1 MTTRQNLQITPSNHT
16 STGKISYRDG
26 NPIIQFI
33 IGEQDRMLDGG
44 SVRFT
49 GQFSVF
55 KNGDQELPAAATTLR
70 MSEQLGM
77 YSIIDS
83 LTIKSQA
90 THQVIEEIR
99 NFPRFMSS
107 YLPVTSSENDQSG
120 HLAQQALVSSN
131 FANQKA
137 TVVSNVANASNGGT
151 GNAFCINLPCGL
163 FNGRNPI
170 PLMANGQGG
179 LGGLLV
185 EIQLA
190 PDSNVLF
197 DADGNSISADV
208 LDAFYELKGVSLVA
222 EAMTPDPSLS
232 IPPANTFE
240 YNSISSYF
248 TTFNSTNAIINFNL
262 GLSRVLGVFGN
273 IISAS
278 NINNRGA
285 NGVANAFPINSDT
298 SQTPA
303 EIKQLFFTRGG
314 ERFPLE
320 YNIDTIQSDTT
331 VPVNVSNTF
340 ADAQITQNYMN
351 AIQQFSKI
359 HRTQVSPI
367 NTKYRSGEA
376 KVVNYIPDGGSC
388 AGLGVAYDVISGDGV
403 DFSSVNFGINMTTD
417 MVTDSPQALY
427 LFVHSKQTVAFSQ
440 NGISVVR

>member
-26 NPIIQFI
+26 NPIIQFV
-33 IGEQDRMLDGG
+33 IGEQNRMLDGG
-44 SVRFT
+44 SVRLT

-55 KNGDQELPAAATTLR
+55 KNGDQALPAAATTLR

-137 TVVSNVANASNGGT
+137 TVVANVANASNGGT

-170 PLMANGQGG
+170 PLMANGRGG

-197 DADGNSISADV
+197 DADGNSISTDV
-208 LDAFYELKGVSLVA
+208 IDAFYELKGVSLVA